1 MSSPFSASV
10 QLTDAEDV
18 PTIRAPS
25 LHFSDNEDQD
35 SEDSGFEYS
44 EQSGDY
50 SSRIEEL
57 LGDEDSEAE
66 GSAFRDDDDDGGFLY
81 TGVDADT
88 STSSGYRQQLR
99 DVLGHDN
106 EDDSDMD
113 TREVEQSL
121 LIGGD
126 TTNQE
131 DILVRDIKCNVY
143 AVNLNRPLE
152 WRRSVRYC
160 TVEPRCAAG
169 CLLANEY
176 S

>member
-25 LHFSDNEDQD
+25 LHFSDNEDQN
-35 SEDSGFEYS
+35 SGFEYS
-44 EQSGDY
+44 EQPGDY

-66 GSAFRDDDDDGGFLY
+66 GNAFRDDSDDDDGGFLY

-113 TREVEQSL
+113 TKEVEQSL
-121 LIGGD
+121 LISGD

-131 DILVRDIKCNVY
+131 DMLVRDIKCNVY
-143 AVNLNRPLE
+143 AVDLNRPLE
-152 WRRSVRYC
+152 WRRSVR
-160 TVEPRCAAG
+160 
-169 CLLANEY
+169 
-176 S
+176 